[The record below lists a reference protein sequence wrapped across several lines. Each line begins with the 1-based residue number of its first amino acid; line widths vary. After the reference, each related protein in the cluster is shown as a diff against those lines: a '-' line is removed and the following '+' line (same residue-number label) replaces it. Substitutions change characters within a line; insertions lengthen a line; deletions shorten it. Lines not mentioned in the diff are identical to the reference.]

1 MLSANVG
8 LLADL
13 RLVERHGAEGIG
25 LFRTELLALAH
36 RGAPPEDEQEILYER
51 VARAMNPRPVTIR
64 TLDLGGDKA
73 VPNLGLEAEENPQL
87 GCRSVRLT
95 MRHEELMRAQLRAI
109 LRASDVG
116 NVRLLL
122 PMISSL
128 DELREVKRLL
138 GATQDELARRGFHYD
153 NEIPVGIMIEVPSAA
168 LIADVAGARVRLL
181 QHRHQRP
188 HPVHARRRPRQR
200 GDRAP
205 VPPAAPGGALAD
217 RRERARR
224 RSRRHPDLGVR
235 RDGEQSAR
243 RAAARRVSA
252 SASSR
257 ARRAACRW

>member
-1 MLSANVG
+1 MGAAWCLGERRSARG
-8 LLADL
+8 PTP
-13 RLVERHGAEGIG
+13 RRTPRREGIG

-51 VARAMNPRPVTIR
+51 VAHAMAPRPVTIR

-109 LRASDVG
+109 LRASAVG

-138 GATQDELARRGFHYD
+138 AATQDELARRGFAYD
-153 NEIPVGIMIEVPSAA
+153 EEIPVGIMIEVPSAA
-168 LIADVAGARVRLL
+168 LIADAL
-181 QHRHQRP
+181 
-188 HPVHARRRPRQR
+188 ARRSAISSAS
-200 GDRAP
+200 AP
-205 VPPAAPGGALAD
+205 TTSPSTRWRWTAAT
-217 RRERARR
+217 R
-224 RSRRHPDLGVR
+224 RSRTC
-235 RDGEQSAR
+235 SAR
-243 RAAARRVSA
+243 CIQRCWR
-252 SASSR
+252 
-257 ARRAACRW
+257 